1 MAVAPLIKPI
11 QTQKGMFYTF
21 QSSLEDLTLT
31 FNNTNKFKFSKFAL
45 LRIPEIGIPT
55 TLATDNHIQFLAL
68 GESPL
73 LEGLS
78 ANQNI
83 NLALSFQNY
92 ALNFE
97 SLLIS
102 QAAYKREE
110 KLNVSDRVFFKW
122 LKELGAIR
130 WRDAA
135 VGEAISELRSGTAAS
150 EARWAEDWGDA
161 SSTTYNRVVKY
172 IADIDV
178 INSVRNKDN
187 SYSEI
192 YIHVPTTV
200 GTTPTILFNSIADH
214 NYHPDML
221 IMNSPGD
228 PLDVEYLNGRHYNDT
243 HPYAGMHLRAYY
255 DLDSD
260 LVNHGISDVV
270 NTNIAWNTE
279 IPDWLDSANNYILN
293 TNPTGIGYWWG
304 SNQLLNGY
312 HTDKAAYY
320 GAKIGKG
327 TYNGVSA
334 SSQFK
339 TQKIYKEYPST
350 NLEVEYLRS
359 TLDGVVID
367 FKLSNYQVAAANPS
381 IKSFAQLAD
390 SVSNADFEFN
400 AILIYY
406 DVYDPT
412 TGTSTTNPLISETN
426 LYGVYFLNKIEQT
439 GINFIIPTITKEKPN
454 VINRTNG
461 NAFAYK
467 INLKFD
473 TSIED
478 VAVERSINDF
488 TTFGLDMFL
497 DVLTEFSSLKTKFNN
512 KLVELSNLK
521 IDLESAKDSILNT
534 NGLNALSTRLS
545 ILERTVSAST
555 SAFENSSAITNL
567 ITGLNLR
574 LNNFISGKSSLST
587 SYDLEPFRPGQ
598 GIELDKTIP
607 QRLTISSTVQAYSKV
622 VDINL
627 ASSTSNIF
635 TESLGKSNTYIKH
648 ISGSV
653 FSLSSNFEIRID
665 NLLNNWKTGQVLKIV
680 FDSQIIPTNYNIK
693 IKTDIRS
700 NYSVTIATLTSSDFP
715 ISYGRTGRPIVE
727 ITCIN
732 SQNFTFQ
739 VDKIIR

>member
-1 MAVAPLIKPI
+1 MAIAPLIKPI

-55 TLATDNHIQFLAL
+55 SLATDNHTQFLAL

-102 QAAYKREE
+102 QAAYQREK
-110 KLNVSDRVFFKW
+110 KLNVSERVFFKW

-130 WRDAA
+130 WRASNNTE
-135 VGEAISELRSGTAAS
+135 VVSTLSSLNPRWS
-150 EARWAEDWGDA
+150 EAWGGA
-161 SSTTYNRVVKY
+161 GNTYNRVVKY

-192 YIHVPTTV
+192 YIHVPTNV
-200 GTTPTILFNSIADH
+200 GTTPTVLFNSIADH
-214 NYHPDML
+214 NYHPGMS
-221 IMNSPGD
+221 ITNSPGD
-228 PLDVEYLNGRHYNDT
+228 PLDDEYLNGRHYNDT
-243 HPYAGMHLRAYY
+243 HPYAGMHLRAFY
-255 DLDSD
+255 DLDSN
-260 LVNHGISDVV
+260 LVNHGISDLTD
-270 NTNIAWNTE
+270 TNIEWNTV
-279 IPDWLDSANNYILN
+279 IPDWSNSAYTYPIDIN
-293 TNPTGIGYWWG
+293 TTPTGIGYWWG
-304 SNQLLNGY
+304 SLNDPNFY
-312 HTDKAAYY
+312 YTDSKETY
-320 GAKIGKG
+320 GARIGRDAF
-327 TYNGVSA
+327 NGIST
-334 SSQFK
+334 SSTIK
-339 TQKIYKEYPST
+339 TQKIYKKYDST
-350 NLEVEYLRS
+350 DLDVEYLRS

-367 FKLSNYQVAAANPS
+367 FALSNYQVAAGNDSRNQP
-381 IKSFAQLAD
+381 IRSFAQLAD
-390 SVSNADFEFN
+390 SVGNSDFEFN

-406 DVYDPT
+406 DVYEPT
-412 TGTSTTNPLISETN
+412 EPSRSETN

-478 VAVERSINDF
+478 VAVERSINDY

-497 DVLTEFSSLKTKFNN
+497 DVLTEFSSLKNKFNS

-521 IDLESAKDSILNT
+521 IDLESVKNSLLNS
-534 NGLNALSTRLS
+534 NGLSELSTRLS
-545 ILERTVSAST
+545 LLEQTVSAST
-555 SAFENSSAITNL
+555 SAFENSAAITNL
-567 ITGLNLR
+567 IADINFR
-574 LNNFISGKSSLST
+574 LNNFVAGKSSLST
-587 SYDLEPFRPGQ
+587 SYDLAPFRPGQ
-598 GIELDKTIP
+598 GIALDKTVP
-607 QRLTISSTVQAYSKV
+607 QQLKISSTVQAYSKV
-622 VDINL
+622 SEINL
-627 ASSTSNIF
+627 KSNNSNTF
-635 TESLGKSNTYIKH
+635 TESLGISNTYIKH
-648 ISGSV
+648 NNASV
-653 FSLSSNFEIRID
+653 FSLFSNFDIRID
-665 NLLNNWKTGQVLKIV
+665 NSVNSWKNGQVLKIV
-680 FDSQIIPTNYNIK
+680 FDSQIIPNNYNIN
-693 IKTDIRS
+693 IKTS
-700 NYSVTIATLTSSDFP
+700 TSTNYSVTIATLTSSDFP

>member
-1 MAVAPLIKPI
+1 M
-11 QTQKGMFYTF
+11 
-21 QSSLEDLTLT
+21 
-31 FNNTNKFKFSKFAL
+31 
-45 LRIPEIGIPT
+45 
-55 TLATDNHIQFLAL
+55 ATDNHVQFLAL

-102 QAAYKREE
+102 QSAYKREE
-110 KLNVSDRVFFKW
+110 KLNVSERVFFKW

-130 WRDAA
+130 WRDATA
-135 VGEAISELRSGTAAS
+135 SEVISGLPTN

-161 SSTTYNRVVKY
+161 GSTTYNRVVKY

-243 HPYAGMHLRAYY
+243 HPYSGMHLRAYY

-260 LVNHGISDVV
+260 LVNHGISDVI
-270 NTNIAWNTE
+270 NTNIEWNTV

-327 TYNGVSA
+327 TFNEVSA

-367 FKLSNYQVAAANPS
+367 FNLSNYQVAAADPTIN
-381 IKSFAQLAD
+381 SFAQLAD
-390 SVSNADFEFN
+390 SVGNADFEFN
-400 AILIYY
+400 AILVYY
-406 DVYDPT
+406 DVYDPI
-412 TGTSTTNPLISETN
+412 NPSISETN
-426 LYGVYFLNKIEQT
+426 LYGVYFLNKIEQA

-545 ILERTVSAST
+545 ALERTVSAST
-555 SAFENSSAITNL
+555 SAFENSSSITNL
-567 ITGLNLR
+567 ISGLNLR
-574 LNNFISGKSSLST
+574 LSNFITGRSSLST

-648 ISGSV
+648 SSGSV

-665 NLLNNWKTGQVLKIV
+665 NSLNFWKNGQVLKII
-680 FDSQIIPTNYNIK
+680 FDSQIIPTNYNIRITTK
-693 IKTDIRS
+693 ATDA
-700 NYSVTIATLTSSDFP
+700 YSVTIATLNASDFP

>member
-1 MAVAPLIKPI
+1 MAIAPLIKPI

-55 TLATDNHIQFLAL
+55 SLATDNHTQFLAL

-102 QAAYKREE
+102 QTAYQREQ
-110 KLNVSDRVFFKW
+110 KLNVSERVFFKW

-130 WRDAA
+130 WRDASSI
-135 VGEAISELRSGTAAS
+135 EAISTLISGLPAS
-150 EARWAEDWGDA
+150 EARWAEDWADA
-161 SSTTYNRVVKY
+161 GSSTYNRVVKY

-192 YIHVPTTV
+192 YIHVPTNV

-214 NYHPDML
+214 NYHPDMF
-221 IMNSPGD
+221 IINSPGD
-228 PLDVEYLNGRHYNDT
+228 PLDAEYLNGRHYNDT

-260 LVNHGISDVV
+260 LVTHKISDVTTTNIDWDTVTSNYNV
-270 NTNIAWNTE
+270 NTNT
-279 IPDWLDSANNYILN
+279 
-293 TNPTGIGYWWG
+293 TGIGYWW
-304 SNQLLNGY
+304 NAPTQVTNFY
-312 HTDKAAYY
+312 RTDAAAYY

-327 TYNGVSA
+327 TYNGVAAASA
-334 SSQFK
+334 FK
-339 TQKIYKEYPST
+339 TQKIYKKYT
-350 NLEVEYLRS
+350 TTDLDVEYLRS

-367 FKLSNYQVAAANPS
+367 FKLLNYQVAAS
-381 IKSFAQLAD
+381 KQTEITSFAKLAD
-390 SVSNADFEFN
+390 SVANADFEFN

-412 TGTSTTNPLISETN
+412 TGTSVANPLVSETN

-478 VAVERSINDF
+478 VAVERSINDH

-497 DVLTEFSSLKTKFNN
+497 DVLTEFSSLKNKFNS
-512 KLVELSNLK
+512 KLVELSTLK
-521 IDLESAKDSILNT
+521 IDLESAKNALLNT
-534 NGLNALSTRLS
+534 NGLNALSTRLGR
-545 ILERTVSAST
+545 LEQTVSAST

-567 ITGLNLR
+567 IGNLNSR
-574 LNNFISGKSSLST
+574 LNEFVAGKTSLST
-587 SYDLEPFRPGQ
+587 SYDLAPFRPGQ
-598 GIELDKTIP
+598 GISLDKTIP
-607 QRLTISSTVQAYSKV
+607 QQLTIASTVQAYSKV
-622 VDINL
+622 SEINL
-627 ASSTSNIF
+627 KSNNSNTF
-635 TESLGKSNTYIKH
+635 TESLGISNTYIKH
-648 ISGSV
+648 NNASV
-653 FSLSSNFEIRID
+653 FSLFSNFDIRID
-665 NLLNNWKTGQVLKIV
+665 NSVNSWKNGQVLKIV
-680 FDSQIIPTNYNIK
+680 FDSQIIPNNYNIK
-693 IKTDIRS
+693 IKTS
-700 NYSVTIATLTSSDFP
+700 ATTNYSVTIATLTASDFP
-715 ISYGRTGRPIVE
+715 ISYDRTGRPIVE

>member
-55 TLATDNHIQFLAL
+55 TLATDNHTQFLAL

-110 KLNVSDRVFFKW
+110 KLNVSERVFFKW

-130 WRDAA
+130 WRAA
-135 VGEAISELRSGTAAS
+135 TNTEAISGLLSGSAAS
-150 EARWAEDWGDA
+150 EARWAEDWGD
-161 SSTTYNRVVKY
+161 SGSTTYNRVVKY

-192 YIHVPTTV
+192 YIHVPTNV
-200 GTTPTILFNSIADH
+200 GTTPTVLFNSIADH

-243 HPYAGMHLRAYY
+243 HPYSGMHLRAYY

-367 FKLSNYQVAAANPS
+367 FNLSNYQVKAANPD

-390 SVSNADFEFN
+390 SVGNADFEFN
-400 AILIYY
+400 AILVYY
-406 DVYDPT
+406 DVYDPIDP
-412 TGTSTTNPLISETN
+412 SISETN

-497 DVLTEFSSLKTKFNN
+497 DVLTEFSKLKTKFND

-521 IDLESAKDSILNT
+521 IDLEAATAAILNT
-534 NGLNALSTRLS
+534 NGLTELSTRLS
-545 ILERTVSAST
+545 RLEQTVSAST

-574 LNNFISGKSSLST
+574 LNNFITGKSSLST
-587 SYDLEPFRPGQ
+587 SYDLEPFKPGQ
-598 GIELDKTIP
+598 GIELDKTVP
-607 QRLTISSTVQAYSKV
+607 QRLTISSTVQAYSKI
-622 VDINL
+622 VDVNL

-635 TESLGKSNTYIKH
+635 TESLGTSNTYIKH
-648 ISGSV
+648 SSGSV
-653 FSLSSNFEIRID
+653 FSLSSDFEIRID
-665 NLLNNWKTGQVLKIV
+665 NLLNFWKNGQVLKIV

-693 IKTDIRS
+693 IKTGVRS
-700 NYSVTIATLTSSDFP
+700 NYGVTIATLTASDFP

>member
-1 MAVAPLIKPI
+1 MAIAPLIKPI

-55 TLATDNHIQFLAL
+55 SLATDNHTQFLAL

-102 QAAYKREE
+102 QAAYQREQ
-110 KLNVSDRVFFKW
+110 KLNVSERVFFKW

-130 WRDAA
+130 WRNASSD
-135 VGEAISELRSGTAAS
+135 EAISTLISGLSAS
-150 EARWAEDWGDA
+150 EARWAEDWADA
-161 SSTTYNRVVKY
+161 GSSTYNRVVKY

-192 YIHVPTTV
+192 YIHVPTNV

-214 NYHPDML
+214 NYHPDMF
-221 IMNSPGD
+221 IINSPGD
-228 PLDVEYLNGRHYNDT
+228 PLDAEYLNGRHYNDT

-260 LVNHGISDVV
+260 LVTHKISDVPTTNIDWDTVTSNYNV
-270 NTNIAWNTE
+270 NTNT
-279 IPDWLDSANNYILN
+279 
-293 TNPTGIGYWWG
+293 TGIGYWW
-304 SNQLLNGY
+304 NAPTQVTNFY
-312 HTDKAAYY
+312 RTDAAAYY

-327 TYNGVSA
+327 TYNGVAATSA
-334 SSQFK
+334 FK
-339 TQKIYKEYPST
+339 TQKIYKKYT
-350 NLEVEYLRS
+350 TTDLDVEYLRS

-367 FKLSNYQVAAANPS
+367 FKLLNYQVAASNPTEYT
-381 IKSFAQLAD
+381 SFAKLAD
-390 SVSNADFEFN
+390 SVANADFEFN

-412 TGTSTTNPLISETN
+412 TGTSVANPLVSETN

-478 VAVERSINDF
+478 VAVERSINDH

-497 DVLTEFSSLKTKFNN
+497 DVLTEFSSLKNKFNS
-512 KLVELSNLK
+512 KLVELSTLK
-521 IDLESAKDSILNT
+521 IDLESAKNALLNT
-534 NGLNALSTRLS
+534 NGLSALSQRLGR
-545 ILERTVSAST
+545 LEQTVSAST

-567 ITGLNLR
+567 ITNLNSR
-574 LNNFISGKSSLST
+574 LNDFVAGKSSLST
-587 SYDLEPFRPGQ
+587 SYDLAPFRSGQ
-598 GIELDKTIP
+598 GISLDKTIP
-607 QRLTISSTVQAYSKV
+607 KQLTITSTVQAYSKV
-622 VDINL
+622 SEINL
-627 ASSTSNIF
+627 KLNTSNTF
-635 TESLGKSNTYIKH
+635 TTPLAISNTYIKH
-648 ISGSV
+648 SNGSV
-653 FSLSSNFEIRID
+653 FSLSSDFDIRID
-665 NLLNNWKTGQVLKIV
+665 NSLNSWKNGQVLKLV
-680 FDSQIIPTNYNIK
+680 FDSQIIPNNYNIK
-693 IKTDIRS
+693 IKTRADN

-715 ISYGRTGRPIVE
+715 ISYGRTGRPIIE

>member
-1 MAVAPLIKPI
+1 MAIAPLIKPI

-55 TLATDNHIQFLAL
+55 SLATDNHTQFLAL

-102 QAAYKREE
+102 QTSYQREQ
-110 KLNVSDRVFFKW
+110 KLNVSERVFFKW

-130 WRDAA
+130 WRAAA
-135 VGEAISELRSGTAAS
+135 VGGEVISNLLPAN
-150 EARWAEDWGDA
+150 EARWAEDWGYYNA
-161 SSTTYNRVVKY
+161 TTYNRVVKY

-192 YIHVPTTV
+192 YIHVPTNV

-214 NYHPDML
+214 NYHPDMA
-221 IMNSPGD
+221 IFNSPGD
-228 PLDVEYLNGRHYNDT
+228 PLDAEYLNGRHYNDT
-243 HPYAGMHLRAYY
+243 HPYSGMHLRAFY

-260 LVNHGISDVV
+260 LVTHKISDVPD
-270 NTNIAWNTE
+270 TNIDWTTISSNYNVDTNT
-279 IPDWLDSANNYILN
+279 
-293 TNPTGIGYWWG
+293 TGIGYWWG
-304 SNQLLNGY
+304 SSQLPNSY
-312 HTDKAAYY
+312 RTDKAAYY

-327 TYNGVSA
+327 TYYNAGSA
-334 SSQFK
+334 SSALK
-339 TQKIYKEYPST
+339 TQKIYKKYTSA
-350 NLEVEYLRS
+350 NLDVEYLRS

-367 FKLSNYQVAAANPS
+367 FKLSNYQVVDSNPS
-381 IKSFAQLAD
+381 INSFAQLAD
-390 SVSNADFEFN
+390 SVSNADFDFN

-412 TGTSTTNPLISETN
+412 TGTSPANPLVSETN

-478 VAVERSINDF
+478 VAVERSINDH

-497 DVLTEFSSLKTKFNN
+497 DVLTEFSSLKNKFNS
-512 KLVELSNLK
+512 KLVELSTLK
-521 IDLESAKDSILNT
+521 IDLESAKNALLNT
-534 NGLNALSTRLS
+534 NGLSALSQRLGR
-545 ILERTVSAST
+545 LEQTVSAST

-567 ITGLNLR
+567 ITNLNSR
-574 LNNFISGKSSLST
+574 LNDFVAGKSSLST
-587 SYDLEPFRPGQ
+587 SYDLAPFRSGQ
-598 GIELDKTIP
+598 GISLDKTIP
-607 QRLTISSTVQAYSKV
+607 KQLTITSTVQAYSKV
-622 VDINL
+622 SEINL
-627 ASSTSNIF
+627 KLNTSNTF
-635 TESLGKSNTYIKH
+635 TTPLAISNTYIKH
-648 ISGSV
+648 SNESV
-653 FSLSSNFEIRID
+653 FSLSSDFDIRID
-665 NLLNNWKTGQVLKIV
+665 NSLNSWKNGQVLKLV
-680 FDSQIIPTNYNIK
+680 FDSQIIPNNYNIK
-693 IKTDIRS
+693 IKTRADN

-715 ISYGRTGRPIVE
+715 ISYGRTGRPIIE

>member
-1 MAVAPLIKPI
+1 MAIAPLIKPI
-11 QTQKGMFYTF
+11 QTQKGIFYTF

-55 TLATDNHIQFLAL
+55 SLVTDNHTQFLAL

-102 QAAYKREE
+102 QAAYQREQ
-110 KLNVSDRVFFKW
+110 KLNVSERVFFKW

-130 WRDAA
+130 WRNASSD
-135 VGEAISELRSGTAAS
+135 EAISTLISGLPAS
-150 EARWAEDWGDA
+150 EARWAEDWADA
-161 SSTTYNRVVKY
+161 GSSTYNRVVKY

-192 YIHVPTTV
+192 YIHVPTNV

-214 NYHPDML
+214 NYHPDMF
-221 IMNSPGD
+221 IINSPGD
-228 PLDVEYLNGRHYNDT
+228 PLDAEYLNGRHYNDT

-260 LVNHGISDVV
+260 LVTHKISDVTTTNIDWDTVTSNYNV
-270 NTNIAWNTE
+270 NTNT
-279 IPDWLDSANNYILN
+279 
-293 TNPTGIGYWWG
+293 TGIGYWW
-304 SNQLLNGY
+304 NAPTQVTNFY
-312 HTDKAAYY
+312 RTDAAAYY

-327 TYNGVSA
+327 TYNGVAAASA
-334 SSQFK
+334 FK
-339 TQKIYKEYPST
+339 TQKIYKKYT
-350 NLEVEYLRS
+350 TTDLDVEYLRS

-367 FKLSNYQVAAANPS
+367 FKLLNYQVAASNQPEYT
-381 IKSFAQLAD
+381 SFAKLAD
-390 SVSNADFEFN
+390 SVANADFEFN

-412 TGTSTTNPLISETN
+412 TGTSVANPLVSETN

-478 VAVERSINDF
+478 VAVERSINDH

-497 DVLTEFSSLKTKFNN
+497 DVLTEFSSLKNKFNS

-521 IDLESAKDSILNT
+521 IDLESAKNALLNT
-534 NGLNALSTRLS
+534 NGLNALSTRLGR
-545 ILERTVSAST
+545 LEQTVAAST

-567 ITGLNLR
+567 IGNLNSR
-574 LNNFISGKSSLST
+574 LNEFVAGKTSLST
-587 SYDLEPFRPGQ
+587 SYDLAPFRPGQ
-598 GIELDKTIP
+598 GISLDKTIP
-607 QRLTISSTVQAYSKV
+607 QQLTIASTVQAYSKV
-622 VDINL
+622 SEINL
-627 ASSTSNIF
+627 KSNNSNTF
-635 TESLGKSNTYIKH
+635 TETLGVSNTYIKH
-648 ISGSV
+648 YNGST
-653 FSLSSNFEIRID
+653 FSLSSDFDIRI
-665 NLLNNWKTGQVLKIV
+665 NNSLNSWKNGQVLKIV
-680 FDSQIIPTNYNIK
+680 FDSQIIPNNYNIK
-693 IKTDIRS
+693 IKTS
-700 NYSVTIATLTSSDFP
+700 ATTNYSVTIATLTASDFP
-715 ISYGRTGRPIVE
+715 ISYDRTGRPIVE

>member
-11 QTQKGMFYTF
+11 QTPKGMFYTF

-55 TLATDNHIQFLAL
+55 TLATDNRTQFLAL

-102 QAAYKREE
+102 QAAYQREQ
-110 KLNVSDRVFFKW
+110 KLNVSERVFFKW

-130 WRDAA
+130 WRDATNI
-135 VGEAISELRSGTAAS
+135 EAISGLLSGLSAS
-150 EARWAEDWGDA
+150 EARWAEAWGDVG
-161 SSTTYNRVVKY
+161 STTYNRVVKY

-192 YIHVPTTV
+192 YIHVPTNV

-214 NYHPDML
+214 NYHPDMF

-228 PLDVEYLNGRHYNDT
+228 PLDVEYLNGRHYDDT

-260 LVNHGISDVV
+260 LVNHGISDSTD
-270 NTNIAWNTE
+270 TNIEWNTI
-279 IPDWLDSANNYILN
+279 IPNWLDSADNYIVN

-339 TQKIYKEYPST
+339 TQKIYKEYTST
-350 NLEVEYLRS
+350 NLDVEYLRS

-367 FKLSNYQVAAANPS
+367 FKLSNYQVAAADPTIN
-381 IKSFAQLAD
+381 SFAQLAD
-390 SVSNADFEFN
+390 SVSNADFDFN

-412 TGTSTTNPLISETN
+412 TGTSVANPLVSETN

-454 VINRTNG
+454 IINRTNG

-478 VAVERSINDF
+478 VAVEKSINDY

-497 DVLTEFSSLKTKFNN
+497 DVLTEFSSLKNKFNS

-521 IDLESAKDSILNT
+521 IDLESAKNALLNT
-534 NGLNALSTRLS
+534 NGLNALSTRLGV
-545 ILERTVSAST
+545 LEQTVSAST
-555 SAFENSSAITNL
+555 SAFENSAAITNL
-567 ITGLNLR
+567 ITNLNSR
-574 LNNFISGKSSLST
+574 LNSFVAGKTSLST
-587 SYDLEPFRPGQ
+587 SYDLAPFKPGQ
-598 GIELDKTIP
+598 GISIDKTIP
-607 QRLTISSTVQAYSKV
+607 QQLTIASTVQAYSKV
-622 VDINL
+622 SEINL
-627 ASSTSNIF
+627 KSNNSNTF
-635 TESLGKSNTYIKH
+635 TESLGISNTYIKH
-648 ISGSV
+648 SNGSV
-653 FSLSSNFEIRID
+653 FSLSSDFDIRID
-665 NLLNNWKTGQVLKIV
+665 NSLNSWKNGQVLKIV
-680 FDSQIIPTNYNIK
+680 FDSQIIPNNYNIK
-693 IKTDIRS
+693 IKTRADN
-700 NYSVTIATLTSSDFP
+700 NYSLTIATLTAADFP
-715 ISYGRTGRPIVE
+715 ISYDRTGRPIVE

>member
-45 LRIPEIGIPT
+45 LRIPEIGIAT
-55 TLATDNHIQFLAL
+55 SLATDNRAQFLAL

-102 QAAYKREE
+102 QAAYQREE
-110 KLNVSDRVFFKW
+110 KLNVSERVFFKW

-130 WRDAA
+130 WRDSNNLE
-135 VGEAISELRSGTAAS
+135 VISGLPTG
-150 EARWAEDWGDA
+150 EARWSEAWADA
-161 SSTTYNRVVKY
+161 GSTTYNRVVKY

-192 YIHVPTTV
+192 YIHVPTNV
-200 GTTPTILFNSIADH
+200 GTTPTILFNSIADN
-214 NYHPDML
+214 NYHPDMF

-243 HPYAGMHLRAYY
+243 HPYSGMHLRAFY

-260 LVNHGISDVV
+260 LVNHGISDLTD
-270 NTNIAWNTE
+270 TNIEWNTV
-279 IPDWLDSANNYILN
+279 IPDLLDSGYNYIVN

-327 TYNGVSA
+327 TFNEVSA
-334 SSQFK
+334 TSQLK
-339 TQKIYKEYPST
+339 TQKIYKEYTATDLS
-350 NLEVEYLRS
+350 VEYLRS

-367 FKLSNYQVAAANPS
+367 FNLSNYQVAAADPS
-381 IKSFAQLAD
+381 INSFAQLAD
-390 SVSNADFEFN
+390 SVGNADFEFN

-406 DVYDPT
+406 DVYDPI
-412 TGTSTTNPLISETN
+412 NPLISETN

-467 INLKFD
+467 VNLKFD

-478 VAVERSINDF
+478 VAVEKSINDY
-488 TTFGLDMFL
+488 TTFGLDLFL
-497 DVLTEFSSLKTKFNN
+497 DVLTEFSSLKNKFNS

-521 IDLESAKDSILNT
+521 IDLESAKNALLNT
-534 NGLNALSTRLS
+534 NGLSALSTRLGV
-545 ILERTVSAST
+545 LEQTVSAST
-555 SAFENSSAITNL
+555 AAFENSSAITNL
-567 ITGLNLR
+567 ITNLNSK
-574 LNNFISGKSSLST
+574 LNNFIAGKTSLST
-587 SYDLEPFRPGQ
+587 SYDLAPFKPGQ
-598 GIELDKTIP
+598 GISIDKTIP
-607 QRLTISSTVQAYSKV
+607 QQLTIASTVQAYSKV
-622 VDINL
+622 SEINL
-627 ASSTSNIF
+627 KSNTSNTF
-635 TESLGKSNTYIKH
+635 TESLGISNTYIKH
-648 ISGSV
+648 SNASV
-653 FSLSSNFEIRID
+653 FSLSSDFDIRID
-665 NLLNNWKTGQVLKIV
+665 DSTNFWKNGQVLKLV
-680 FDSQIIPTNYNIK
+680 FDSQIIPNNYNIK
-693 IKTDIRS
+693 IKTRANN
-700 NYSVTIATLTSSDFP
+700 NYSVTIATLTASDFP
-715 ISYGRTGRPIVE
+715 ISYDRTGRPIVE
-727 ITCIN
+727 VTCIN

>member
-1 MAVAPLIKPI
+1 MAIAPLIKPI
-11 QTQKGMFYTF
+11 QTQKGIFYTF

-55 TLATDNHIQFLAL
+55 SLVTDNHTQFLAL

-102 QAAYKREE
+102 QAAYQREQ
-110 KLNVSDRVFFKW
+110 KLNVSERVFFKW

-130 WRDAA
+130 WRNASSI
-135 VGEAISELRSGTAAS
+135 EAISTLISGLPAS
-150 EARWAEDWGDA
+150 EARWAEDWADA
-161 SSTTYNRVVKY
+161 GSSTYNRVVKY

-192 YIHVPTTV
+192 YIHVPTNV

-214 NYHPDML
+214 NYHPDMF
-221 IMNSPGD
+221 IINSPGD
-228 PLDVEYLNGRHYNDT
+228 PLDAEYLNGRHYNDT

-260 LVNHGISDVV
+260 LVTHKISDVTTTNIDWDTVTSNYNV
-270 NTNIAWNTE
+270 NTNT
-279 IPDWLDSANNYILN
+279 
-293 TNPTGIGYWWG
+293 TGIGYWW
-304 SNQLLNGY
+304 NAPTQVTNFY
-312 HTDKAAYY
+312 RTDAAAYY

-327 TYNGVSA
+327 TYNGVAAASA
-334 SSQFK
+334 FK
-339 TQKIYKEYPST
+339 TQKIYKKYT
-350 NLEVEYLRS
+350 TTDLDVEYLRS

-367 FKLSNYQVAAANPS
+367 FKLLNYQVAASNQPEYT
-381 IKSFAQLAD
+381 SFAKLAD
-390 SVSNADFEFN
+390 SVANADFEFN

-412 TGTSTTNPLISETN
+412 TGTSVANPLVSETN

-478 VAVERSINDF
+478 VAVERSINDH

-497 DVLTEFSSLKTKFNN
+497 DVLTEFSSLKNKFNS

-521 IDLESAKDSILNT
+521 IDLESAKNALLNT
-534 NGLNALSTRLS
+534 NGLNALSTRLGR
-545 ILERTVSAST
+545 LEQTVAAST

-567 ITGLNLR
+567 IGNLNSR
-574 LNNFISGKSSLST
+574 LNEFVAGKTSLST
-587 SYDLEPFRPGQ
+587 SYDLAPFRPGQ
-598 GIELDKTIP
+598 GISLDKTIP
-607 QRLTISSTVQAYSKV
+607 QQLTIASTVQAYSKV
-622 VDINL
+622 SEINL
-627 ASSTSNIF
+627 KSNNSNTF
-635 TESLGKSNTYIKH
+635 TETLGVSNTYIKH
-648 ISGSV
+648 YNGST
-653 FSLSSNFEIRID
+653 FSLSSDFDIRI
-665 NLLNNWKTGQVLKIV
+665 NNSLNSWKNGQVLKIV
-680 FDSQIIPTNYNIK
+680 FDSQIIPNNYNIK
-693 IKTDIRS
+693 IKTS
-700 NYSVTIATLTSSDFP
+700 ATTNYSVTIATLTASDFP
-715 ISYGRTGRPIVE
+715 ISYDRTGRPIVE

>member
-1 MAVAPLIKPI
+1 MAIAPLIKPI
-11 QTQKGMFYTF
+11 QTQKGIFYTF

-55 TLATDNHIQFLAL
+55 SLVTDNHTQFLAL

-102 QAAYKREE
+102 QTAYQREQ
-110 KLNVSDRVFFKW
+110 KLNVSERVFFKW

-130 WRDAA
+130 WRDASSI
-135 VGEAISELRSGTAAS
+135 EAISTLISGLPAS
-150 EARWAEDWGDA
+150 EARWAEDWADA
-161 SSTTYNRVVKY
+161 GSSTYNRVVKY

-192 YIHVPTTV
+192 YIHVPTNV

-214 NYHPDML
+214 NYHPDMF
-221 IMNSPGD
+221 IINSPGD
-228 PLDVEYLNGRHYNDT
+228 PLDAEYLNGRHYNDT

-260 LVNHGISDVV
+260 LVTHKISDVTTTNIDWDTVTSNYNV
-270 NTNIAWNTE
+270 NTNT
-279 IPDWLDSANNYILN
+279 
-293 TNPTGIGYWWG
+293 TGIGYWW
-304 SNQLLNGY
+304 NAPTQVTNFY
-312 HTDKAAYY
+312 RTDAAAYY

-327 TYNGVSA
+327 TYNGVAAASA
-334 SSQFK
+334 FK
-339 TQKIYKEYPST
+339 TQKIYKKYT
-350 NLEVEYLRS
+350 TTDLDVEYLRS

-367 FKLSNYQVAAANPS
+367 FKLLNYQVAASNQTE
-381 IKSFAQLAD
+381 ITSFAKLAD
-390 SVSNADFEFN
+390 SVANADFEFN

-412 TGTSTTNPLISETN
+412 TGTSVANPLVSETN

-478 VAVERSINDF
+478 VAVERSINDH

-497 DVLTEFSSLKTKFNN
+497 DVLTEFSSLKNKFNS

-521 IDLESAKDSILNT
+521 IDLESAKNALLNT
-534 NGLNALSTRLS
+534 NGLTTLSQRLGR
-545 ILERTVSAST
+545 LEQTVAAST

-567 ITGLNLR
+567 IGNLNSR
-574 LNNFISGKSSLST
+574 LNEFVAGKTSLST
-587 SYDLEPFRPGQ
+587 SYDLAPFRPGQ
-598 GIELDKTIP
+598 GISLDKTIP
-607 QRLTISSTVQAYSKV
+607 QQLTIASTVQAYSKV
-622 VDINL
+622 SEINL
-627 ASSTSNIF
+627 KSNNSNTF
-635 TESLGKSNTYIKH
+635 TETLGVSNTYIKH
-648 ISGSV
+648 YNGST
-653 FSLSSNFEIRID
+653 FSLSSDFDIRI
-665 NLLNNWKTGQVLKIV
+665 NNSLNSWKNGQVLKIV
-680 FDSQIIPTNYNIK
+680 FDSQIIPNNYNIK
-693 IKTDIRS
+693 IKTS
-700 NYSVTIATLTSSDFP
+700 ATTNYSVTIATLTASDFP
-715 ISYGRTGRPIVE
+715 ISYDRTGRPIVE

>member
-1 MAVAPLIKPI
+1 
-11 QTQKGMFYTF
+11 
-21 QSSLEDLTLT
+21 
-31 FNNTNKFKFSKFAL
+31 
-45 LRIPEIGIPT
+45 
-55 TLATDNHIQFLAL
+55 LATDNHVQFLAL

-102 QAAYKREE
+102 QSAYKREE
-110 KLNVSDRVFFKW
+110 KLNVSERVFFKW

-130 WRDAA
+130 WRDATA
-135 VGEAISELRSGTAAS
+135 SEVISGLPTN

-161 SSTTYNRVVKY
+161 GSTTYNRVVKY

-243 HPYAGMHLRAYY
+243 HPYSGMHLRAYY

-260 LVNHGISDVV
+260 LVNHGISDVI
-270 NTNIAWNTE
+270 NTNIEWNTV

-327 TYNGVSA
+327 TFNEVSA

-367 FKLSNYQVAAANPS
+367 FNLSNYQVAAADPTIN
-381 IKSFAQLAD
+381 SFAQLAD
-390 SVSNADFEFN
+390 SVGNADFEFN
-400 AILIYY
+400 AILVYY
-406 DVYDPT
+406 DVYDPI
-412 TGTSTTNPLISETN
+412 NPSISETN
-426 LYGVYFLNKIEQT
+426 LYGVYFLNKIEQA

-545 ILERTVSAST
+545 ALERTVSAST
-555 SAFENSSAITNL
+555 SAFENSSSITNL
-567 ITGLNLR
+567 ISGLNLR
-574 LNNFISGKSSLST
+574 LSNFITGRSSLST

-648 ISGSV
+648 SSGSV

-665 NLLNNWKTGQVLKIV
+665 NSLNFWKNGQVLKII
-680 FDSQIIPTNYNIK
+680 FDSQIIPTNYNIRITTK
-693 IKTDIRS
+693 ATDA
-700 NYSVTIATLTSSDFP
+700 YSVTIATLNASDFP

>member
-1 MAVAPLIKPI
+1 MAIAPLIKPI
-11 QTQKGMFYTF
+11 QTQKGIFYTF

-55 TLATDNHIQFLAL
+55 SLATDNHTQFLAL

-102 QAAYKREE
+102 QTAYQREQ
-110 KLNVSDRVFFKW
+110 KLNVSERVFFKW

-130 WRDAA
+130 WRDASSI
-135 VGEAISELRSGTAAS
+135 EAISTLISGLPAS
-150 EARWAEDWGDA
+150 EARWAEDWADA
-161 SSTTYNRVVKY
+161 GSSTYNRVVKY

-192 YIHVPTTV
+192 YIHVPTNV

-214 NYHPDML
+214 NYHPDMF
-221 IMNSPGD
+221 IINSPGD
-228 PLDVEYLNGRHYNDT
+228 PLDAEYLNGRHYNDT

-260 LVNHGISDVV
+260 LVTHKISDVTTTNIDWDTVTSNYNV
-270 NTNIAWNTE
+270 NTNT
-279 IPDWLDSANNYILN
+279 
-293 TNPTGIGYWWG
+293 TGIGYWW
-304 SNQLLNGY
+304 NAPTQVTNFY
-312 HTDKAAYY
+312 RTDAAAYY

-327 TYNGVSA
+327 TYNGVAAASA
-334 SSQFK
+334 FK
-339 TQKIYKEYPST
+339 TQKIYKKYT
-350 NLEVEYLRS
+350 TTDLDVEYLRS

-367 FKLSNYQVAAANPS
+367 FKLLNYQVAAS
-381 IKSFAQLAD
+381 KQTEITSFAKLAD
-390 SVSNADFEFN
+390 SVANADFEFN

-412 TGTSTTNPLISETN
+412 TGTSVANPLVSETN

-478 VAVERSINDF
+478 VAVERSINDH

-497 DVLTEFSSLKTKFNN
+497 DVLTEFSSLKNKFNS

-521 IDLESAKDSILNT
+521 IDLESAKNALLNT
-534 NGLNALSTRLS
+534 NGLNALSTRLGR
-545 ILERTVSAST
+545 LEQTVSAST

-567 ITGLNLR
+567 IGNLNSR
-574 LNNFISGKSSLST
+574 LNEFVAGKTSLST
-587 SYDLEPFRPGQ
+587 SYDLAPFRPGQ
-598 GIELDKTIP
+598 GISLDKTIP
-607 QRLTISSTVQAYSKV
+607 QQLTIASTVQAYSKV
-622 VDINL
+622 SEINL
-627 ASSTSNIF
+627 KSNNSNTF
-635 TESLGKSNTYIKH
+635 TETLGVSNTYIKH
-648 ISGSV
+648 YNGST
-653 FSLSSNFEIRID
+653 FSLSSDFDIRI
-665 NLLNNWKTGQVLKIV
+665 NNSLNSWKNGQVLKIV
-680 FDSQIIPTNYNIK
+680 FDSQIIPNNYNIK
-693 IKTDIRS
+693 IKTS
-700 NYSVTIATLTSSDFP
+700 ATTNYSVTIATLTASDFP
-715 ISYGRTGRPIVE
+715 ISYDRTGRPIVE

>member
-55 TLATDNHIQFLAL
+55 TLATDNHTQFLAL

-110 KLNVSDRVFFKW
+110 KLNVSERVFFKW

-130 WRDAA
+130 WRAA
-135 VGEAISELRSGTAAS
+135 TDTEAISSLRSGQAAS
-150 EARWAEDWGDA
+150 EARWAEAWDNSG
-161 SSTTYNRVVKY
+161 STTYNRVVKY

-192 YIHVPTTV
+192 YIHVPTNV

-243 HPYAGMHLRAYY
+243 HPYSGMHLRAYY

-260 LVNHGISDVV
+260 LVNHGISDIV
-270 NTNIAWNTE
+270 NTNIEWNTE

-367 FKLSNYQVAAANPS
+367 FKLSNYQVAASNLTE
-381 IKSFAQLAD
+381 ITSFAKLAD
-390 SVSNADFEFN
+390 SVGNADFEFN

-406 DVYDPT
+406 DVYDPI
-412 TGTSTTNPLISETN
+412 NPSISETN

-497 DVLTEFSSLKTKFNN
+497 DVLTEFSKLKTKFND

-521 IDLESAKDSILNT
+521 IDLEAATAAILNT
-534 NGLNALSTRLS
+534 NGLTELSTRLS
-545 ILERTVSAST
+545 RLEQTVSAST

-574 LNNFISGKSSLST
+574 LNNFITGKSSLST
-587 SYDLEPFRPGQ
+587 SYDLEPFKPGQ
-598 GIELDKTIP
+598 GIELDKTVP
-607 QRLTISSTVQAYSKV
+607 QRLTISSTVQAYSKI
-622 VDINL
+622 VDVNL

-635 TESLGKSNTYIKH
+635 TESLGTSNTYIKH
-648 ISGSV
+648 SSGSV
-653 FSLSSNFEIRID
+653 FSLSSDFEIRID
-665 NLLNNWKTGQVLKIV
+665 NSLNFWKNGQVLKIV

-693 IKTDIRS
+693 IRTEVKSS
-700 NYSVTIATLTSSDFP
+700 NYGVTIATLTASDFP

>member
-1 MAVAPLIKPI
+1 MAIAPLIKPI

-55 TLATDNHIQFLAL
+55 SLATDNHTQFLAL

-102 QAAYKREE
+102 QTAYQREQ
-110 KLNVSDRVFFKW
+110 KLNVSERVFFKW

-130 WRDAA
+130 WRNA
-135 VGEAISELRSGTAAS
+135 VVGGEVISTGL
-150 EARWAEDWGDA
+150 EANDLRWAEDWGYSNA
-161 SSTTYNRVVKY
+161 TTYNRVVKY

-192 YIHVPTTV
+192 YIHVPTNV

-214 NYHPDML
+214 NYHPDMA
-221 IMNSPGD
+221 IFNSPGD
-228 PLDVEYLNGRHYNDT
+228 PLDNEYLNGRHYNDT
-243 HPYAGMHLRAYY
+243 HPYAGMHLRAFY
-255 DLDSD
+255 DLDSN
-260 LVNHGISDVV
+260 LVTHKISDITD
-270 NTNIAWNTE
+270 TNI
-279 IPDWLDSANNYILN
+279 DWTTISSNYSKIL
-293 TNPTGIGYWWG
+293 TPTGIGYWWG
-304 SNQLLNGY
+304 PSQVPENSY
-312 HTDKAAYY
+312 RTDIAAYY
-320 GAKIGKG
+320 GTKIGKG
-327 TYNGVSA
+327 TYYNSGSA
-334 SSQFK
+334 SSAIK
-339 TQKIYKEYPST
+339 TQKIYKKYNST
-350 NLEVEYLRS
+350 DLDVEYLRS

-367 FKLSNYQVAAANPS
+367 FKLSNYYAANSS
-381 IKSFAQLAD
+381 IDSFAQLAD
-390 SVSNADFEFN
+390 SGSNLDFEFN

-406 DVYDPT
+406 DVYDPIT
-412 TGTSTTNPLISETN
+412 PSISETN

-454 VINRTNG
+454 IINRTNG

-478 VAVERSINDF
+478 VAVERSINDH

-497 DVLTEFSSLKTKFNN
+497 DVLTEFSSLKNKFNS
-512 KLVELSNLK
+512 KLIELSALK
-521 IDLESAKDSILNT
+521 IDLESAKNALLNT
-534 NGLNALSTRLS
+534 NGLTELSRRLGAL
-545 ILERTVSAST
+545 EQTVSAST

-567 ITGLNLR
+567 ITNLNSR
-574 LNNFISGKSSLST
+574 LNSFVAGKTSLST
-587 SYDLEPFRPGQ
+587 SYDLAPFRPGQ
-598 GIELDKTIP
+598 GISLDKTIP
-607 QRLTISSTVQAYSKV
+607 QQLTIASTVQAYSKV
-622 VDINL
+622 SEINL
-627 ASSTSNIF
+627 KLNNSNTF
-635 TESLGKSNTYIKH
+635 TESLGTSNTYIKH
-648 ISGSV
+648 STGSV
-653 FSLSSNFEIRID
+653 FSLSSDFDIRID
-665 NLLNNWKTGQVLKIV
+665 NSINSWKNGQVLKIV
-680 FDSQIIPTNYNIK
+680 FDSQIIPNNYNIK
-693 IKTDIRS
+693 IKTS
-700 NYSVTIATLTSSDFP
+700 ATTNYSVTIATLTASDFP
-715 ISYGRTGRPIVE
+715 ISYDRTGRPIVE
-727 ITCIN
+727 ITCTN